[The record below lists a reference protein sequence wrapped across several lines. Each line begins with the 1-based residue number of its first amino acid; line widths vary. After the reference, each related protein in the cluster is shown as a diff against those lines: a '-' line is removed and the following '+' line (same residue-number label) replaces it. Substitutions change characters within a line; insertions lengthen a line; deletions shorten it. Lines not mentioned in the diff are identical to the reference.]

1 MGLEMENPQAFLTE
15 ARQALGAY
23 EETAG
28 ALSAARDEEQRL
40 KKALEQSRREMSEKI
55 EKTIRA
61 REQELNQSYDKQ
73 LNQVNSRLKKA
84 QSQRD
89 KAKSQGVKGRI
100 SRETEPYRME
110 NREMKRQ
117 LRAVLEKDHVPAFC
131 GSGLYFS
138 LYMPRRPGELL
149 ILLLAFLLLF
159 GALPVGIYLLIAKHS
174 MLLLCVIY
182 ILDILLIGGL
192 YVVVGN
198 HTGGKHREALRQARD
213 IRSQMLK
220 NRRKIRS
227 VTREIRRDSNEAGYN
242 LEEFDD
248 EITRV
253 QQDRNEIIAK
263 KQSAQNTFETVT
275 RNILSDEIEN
285 AARPAQEALSGQ
297 LSETVKKR
305 AALETE
311 EKNQSLALSE
321 KYEQYLG
328 RKHMNE
334 ADITKL
340 GELLEK
346 GEAVSI
352 IDAVTKLEMPEKET

>member
-1 MGLEMENPQAFLTE
+1 MGLEIENPQAFLTE
-15 ARQALGAY
+15 ARQAIGAY
-23 EETAG
+23 EETAE
-28 ALSAARDEEQRL
+28 ALTAAKDEEQRL

-55 EKTIRA
+55 EKTIRT
-61 REQELNQSYDKQ
+61 RQQELTAGYDKQ
-73 LNQVNSRLKKA
+73 LSQVNSRLKKA

-100 SRETEPYRME
+100 ARETEPYRME

-117 LRAVLEKDHVPAFC
+117 LGAILEKDHAPAFC
-131 GSGLYFS
+131 GTGLYFS
-138 LYMPRRPGELL
+138 LYMPRRPGEILT
-149 ILLLAFLLLF
+149 LLLAFLLLF
-159 GALPVGIYLLIAKHS
+159 GALPIGIYFVLPQHS
-174 MLLLCVIY
+174 VFVLCAIY

-192 YVVVGN
+192 YVGVGN
-198 HTGGKHREALRQARD
+198 RIGKHREVLQQARN

-220 NRRKIRS
+220 NRGKIRRL
-227 VTREIRRDSNEAGYN
+227 TREIRRDSSEAGYN

-263 KQSAQNTFETVT
+263 KQNAQNTFEAVT

-297 LSETVKKR
+297 LSETARKR

-311 EKNQSLALSE
+311 EKDQSLALSE

-334 ADITKL
+334 ADIVKL

-346 GEAVSI
+346 GEAVSL
-352 IDAVTKLEMPEKET
+352 IDAVTKLESAETQR

>member
-1 MGLEMENPQAFLTE
+1 MGLEIDNPQAFLTE
-15 ARQALGAY
+15 ARQALAAY
-23 EETAG
+23 EETAE
-28 ALSAARDEEQRL
+28 ALCMAKDEEQRL
-40 KKALEQSRREMSEKI
+40 KKALEQSRKEMSEKI

-61 REQELNQSYDKQ
+61 REQELTASFDKQ
-73 LNQVNSRLKKA
+73 LNQANGRLKKA

-100 SRETEPYRME
+100 ARETEPYRVE
-110 NREMKRQ
+110 NKEMKRQ
-117 LRAVLEKDHVPAFC
+117 LRAVLEKDHAPAFC

-138 LYMPRRPGELL
+138 LYMPRRPGE
-149 ILLLAFLLLF
+149 ILTLMLAFLLLF
-159 GALPVGIYLLIAKHS
+159 GALPMGLYFLIPQHSVFVLCGIYT
-174 MLLLCVIY
+174 
-182 ILDILLIGGL
+182 LDILLIGGL

-198 HTGGKHREALRQARD
+198 RTGKHREVLRQARD

-220 NRRKIRS
+220 NRKKIRS

-297 LSETVKKR
+297 LAETTKQR
-305 AALETE
+305 ASLESE

-328 RKHMNE
+328 KKHMNE

-346 GEAVSI
+346 GEAVSL
-352 IDAVTKLEMPEKET
+352 IDAVTKLEMPEKEA

>member
-1 MGLEMENPQAFLTE
+1 MGLELENPQAFLTE

-23 EETAG
+23 QETAE
-28 ALSAARDEEQRL
+28 ALQTARDEEQRL

-55 EKTIRA
+55 EKTIRS
-61 REQELNQSYDKQ
+61 RQQELNQSFDKQ
-73 LNQVNSRLKKA
+73 LSQANGRLKKA
-84 QSQRD
+84 QSQRE

-100 SRETEPYRME
+100 ARETEPYRME

-117 LRAVLEKDHVPAFC
+117 LRALLEKDHVPSFC
-131 GSGLYFS
+131 GTGLYFS
-138 LYMPRRPGELL
+138 LYMPRRPGEILTLL
-149 ILLLAFLLLF
+149 TAFLLLF
-159 GALPVGIYLLIAKHS
+159 GALPIGIYLLIPQRRV
-174 MLLLCVIY
+174 LLLCLIY
-182 ILDILLIGGL
+182 LLDILLIGGL
-192 YVVVGN
+192 YVVTGN
-198 HTGGKHREALRQARD
+198 RTGKHREVLQQARD

-220 NRRKIRS
+220 NRGKIRRL
-227 VTREIRRDSNEAGYN
+227 TREIRRDSNEAGYN

-285 AARPAQEALSGQ
+285 AARPAQEALSEQ
-297 LSETVKKR
+297 LSDTVKQR

-311 EKNQSLALSE
+311 EKDRSLTLSE
-321 KYEQYLG
+321 RYEPYIG

-334 ADITKL
+334 ADITRL
-340 GELLEK
+340 SELLEQ
-346 GEAVSI
+346 GGAVSLV
-352 IDAVTKLEMPEKET
+352 DAVTKLESPEKEA